1 MSNVHLV
8 VLGAGP
14 GGYSAA
20 FYAADQ
26 GYKVTLVDASDR
38 LGGVCLHRGCI
49 PSKALL
55 HVSGLMA
62 KIRQAKDFGIDFN
75 SPHVDLKI
83 LNEWKEGIVSKVSD
97 GLGQLC
103 KQRGITY
110 VAGRGV
116 FVNSNTIKISGSQ
129 SLVFDRCVIATGSR
143 PVVPD
148 QFVDSKSVVMDSTDA
163 LSLSSI
169 PEKLLVVGGGYI
181 GLEMGTVYSAL
192 GSRVTI
198 VEVKDGLLPEV
209 DRDLVRPLQEKL
221 FNEFESVYLGTEV
234 VSIRESGKSGYVTM
248 ASAKESKEETFD
260 RVLISVGRRP
270 NTDEIGI
277 ENTKVELDSNGFVKV
292 DLKGQTSD
300 SAILAIGDIS
310 GEPMLAHKASHE
322 ARIAIDGLKGKG
334 GGAFF
339 EDTVIPAVVFTDPEI
354 AWCGLTESEAR
365 KKNLKFE
372 VAKFPWRASG
382 RAHTLGRTEGS
393 TKLILQ
399 PESKRVL
406 GVGIVG
412 YGAGELIA
420 EGVLAINMGAK
431 AEDLSHCIHPHPTLS
446 ETIMESADVFLGT
459 ATHIY
464 KRPRT

>member
-26 GYKVTLVDASDR
+26 GYKVTLVDASDK

-75 SPHVDLKI
+75 IPHIDLKI
-83 LNEWKEGIVSKVSD
+83 LNDWKEGIVSKVSD

-110 VAGRGV
+110 VTGRGV
-116 FVNSNTIKISGSQ
+116 FVNSNTIKIFGSQ
-129 SLVFDRCVIATGSR
+129 SIVFDRCVIATGSR

-148 QFVDSKSVVMDSTDA
+148 QFVDSKSVVMDSTEA

-198 VEVKDGLLPEV
+198 VEFKDGLLPEV

-234 VSIRESGKSGYVTM
+234 VSIRESGKLGYVTL
-248 ASAKESKEETFD
+248 ASVNESKEESFD
-260 RVLISVGRRP
+260 RVLLSVGRRP

-334 GGAFF
+334 VTA
-339 EDTVIPAVVFTDPEI
+339 DTVIPAVVFTDPEI

-365 KKNLKFE
+365 KKSLKFE

-431 AEDLSHCIHPHPTLS
+431 ADDLSHCIHPHPTLS
-446 ETIMESADVFLGT
+446 ETIMESADVSLGR
-459 ATHIY
+459 ATHVY
-464 KRPRT
+464 KRPRK

>member
-26 GYKVTLVDASDR
+26 GYKVTLVDASDK

-62 KIRQAKDFGIDFN
+62 KIRQAKDFGINFN
-75 SPHVDLKI
+75 IPHIDLKI
-83 LNEWKEGIVSKVSD
+83 LNDWKEGIVSKVSD

-110 VAGRGV
+110 VTGRGV
-116 FVNSNTIKISGSQ
+116 FVNSNTIKIFGSQ
-129 SLVFDRCVIATGSR
+129 SIVFDRCVIATGSR

-148 QFVDSKSVVMDSTDA
+148 QFVDSKSVVMDSTEA

-198 VEVKDGLLPEV
+198 VEFKDGLLPEV

-234 VSIRESGKSGYVTM
+234 VSIRESGKLGYVTL
-248 ASAKESKEETFD
+248 ASVNESKEESFD
-260 RVLISVGRRP
+260 RVLLSVGRRP

-322 ARIAIDGLKGKG
+322 ARIAIDGLMGKG
-334 GGAFF
+334 VT

-365 KKNLKFE
+365 KKSLKFE

-431 AEDLSHCIHPHPTLS
+431 ADDLSHCIHPHPTLS
-446 ETIMESADVFLGT
+446 ETIMESADVSLGR
-459 ATHIY
+459 ATHVY
-464 KRPRT
+464 KRPRK

>member
-26 GYKVTLVDASDR
+26 GYKVTLVDASDK

-75 SPHVDLKI
+75 IPHIDLKI
-83 LNEWKEGIVSKVSD
+83 LNDWKEGIVSKVSD

-110 VAGRGV
+110 VTGRGV
-116 FVNSNTIKISGSQ
+116 FVNSNTIKIFGGQ
-129 SLVFDRCVIATGSR
+129 SIVFDRCVIATGSR

-148 QFVDSKSVVMDSTDA
+148 QFVDSKSVVMDSTEA

-198 VEVKDGLLPEV
+198 VEFKDGLLPEV

-234 VSIRESGKSGYVTM
+234 VSIRESGKLGYVTL
-248 ASAKESKEETFD
+248 ASVNESKEESFD
-260 RVLISVGRRP
+260 RVLLSVGRRP

-322 ARIAIDGLKGKG
+322 ARIAIDGLMGKVVT
-334 GGAFF
+334 

-365 KKNLKFE
+365 KKSLKFE

-431 AEDLSHCIHPHPTLS
+431 ADDLSHCIHPHPTLS
-446 ETIMESADVFLGT
+446 ETIMESADVSLGR
-459 ATHIY
+459 ATHVY
-464 KRPRT
+464 KRPRK